1 MKKTIKLLSID
12 QALIELKG
20 QEKPDVKKY
29 YKTLKLVLKLD
40 AFAESA
46 QEYIDFF
53 LEKLQEERFKLYLMI
68 IMNVSKTNLMD
79 RKKKNTLLSLLNTLI
94 REENRS
100 YLKTLNNDILFIL
113 DTLDELE
120 SQDKLLDFLTTDVNR
135 HSIYNSEQEFFFRT
149 ILCLIYIKQKQMPL
163 LLQTYELSVIKI
175 IEREF
180 SSLYE
185 KINPKLFSDA
195 ILAKNRL
202 PGLLNLSYLHNLAEK
217 KEEQLISHL
226 NDYKTKYD
234 RLQETNNMLRETQQ
248 CLVSEKMQLKIEL
261 SESKLILENS
271 KKKVEDLEYRIQ
283 SEIQRS
289 SNENRVF
296 QTQFKDEFYRTLR
309 LEIDGLSM
317 ILNHIE
323 SPEKERLERRI
334 ANLKKMVDR
343 ED

>member
-1 MKKTIKLLSID
+1 
-12 QALIELKG
+12 
-20 QEKPDVKKY
+20 
-29 YKTLKLVLKLD
+29 
-40 AFAESA
+40 
-46 QEYIDFF
+46 
-53 LEKLQEERFKLYLMI
+53 
-68 IMNVSKTNLMD
+68 
-79 RKKKNTLLSLLNTLI
+79 
-94 REENRS
+94 
-100 YLKTLNNDILFIL
+100 
-113 DTLDELE
+113 
-120 SQDKLLDFLTTDVNR
+120 
-135 HSIYNSEQEFFFRT
+135 
-149 ILCLIYIKQKQMPL
+149 
-163 LLQTYELSVIKI
+163 
-175 IEREF
+175 
-180 SSLYE
+180 
-185 KINPKLFSDA
+185 
-195 ILAKNRL
+195 
-202 PGLLNLSYLHNLAEK
+202 
-217 KEEQLISHL
+217 
-226 NDYKTKYD
+226 
-234 RLQETNNMLRETQQ
+234 MLRETQQ